1 MKAETHRRQVPRWVP
16 SALASAWDRASL
28 RERRLTMVAAA
39 VVAIALGWGLL
50 WQPLKSDTERTREE
64 RVRMSTLL
72 VLTRTS
78 FEEGAGLVRASP
90 KVNASDPRDA
100 VARAFADRGLRI
112 PAGAIDLRDNR
123 VHVVLPDARFD
134 ALIAALDS
142 LARDD
147 GLRPVE
153 ASLTARV
160 EPGTLRAELT
170 FAR

>member
-1 MKAETHRRQVPRWVP
+1 MNAEARRRWMP
-16 SALASAWDRASL
+16 SALAAAWDRASL
-28 RERRLTMVAAA
+28 RERRLALVATI
-39 VVAIALGWGLL
+39 VVAIAVAWGLL
-50 WQPLKSDTERTREE
+50 WQPLKSDIERTREE
-64 RVRMSTLL
+64 QVRVGTLL
-72 VLTRTS
+72 ALTRTS
-78 FEEGAGLVRASP
+78 FDEGAGLVRASP
-90 KVNASDPRDA
+90 KVNASDPRGA

-112 PAGAIDLRDNR
+112 PAGAIDLRDDR
-123 VHVVLPDARFD
+123 VHVVLPEVRFD

-153 ASLTARV
+153 ASLTALV

>member
-1 MKAETHRRQVPRWVP
+1 MNPKAHRPSVPAAV
-16 SALASAWDRASL
+16 ASAWDRASL
-28 RERRLTMVAAA
+28 RERRLAMVAAF
-39 VVAIALGWGLL
+39 VVAIALAWGLL
-50 WQPLKSDTERTREE
+50 WQPLKSDIERTREE
-64 RVRMSTLL
+64 RVRVGTLL
-72 VLTRTS
+72 ALTRAS
-78 FEEGAGLVRASP
+78 FHEGAGLVRTSP
-90 KVNASDPRDA
+90 KVNASDPRGA

-123 VHVVLPDARFD
+123 VHVVLSEVRFD

-142 LARDD
+142 LARED

-170 FAR
+170 FSR

>member
-1 MKAETHRRQVPRWVP
+1 MNAEMHRRWVP
-16 SALASAWDRASL
+16 AGFASAWDRASR
-28 RERRLTMVAAA
+28 RERRLAMTAAA
-39 VVAIALGWGLL
+39 VVAIALGWALL
-50 WQPLKSDTERTREE
+50 WQPLKSDIERTREE
-64 RVRMSTLL
+64 RVRVGALL
-72 VLTRTS
+72 ALTRTS
-78 FEEGAGLVRASP
+78 FEDGAGLLRASP

-112 PAGAIDLRDNR
+112 AAGAIDLRDSR
-123 VHVVLPDARFD
+123 VHVVLSEVRFD
-134 ALIAALDS
+134 ALIAALGS

>member
-1 MKAETHRRQVPRWVP
+1 MNAGTHRRWVP
-16 SALASAWDRASL
+16 AAFASAWDRASL
-28 RERRLTMVAAA
+28 RERRLAMVAAA
-39 VVAIALGWGLL
+39 VVAVALGWGL
-50 WQPLKSDTERTREE
+50 WQPLKSDIERTREE
-64 RVRMSTLL
+64 RVRVSTLL
-72 VLTRTS
+72 ALTRTS

-100 VARAFADRGLRI
+100 VARAFAERGLRI

-123 VHVVLPDARFD
+123 VHIVLSDVRFD

>member
-1 MKAETHRRQVPRWVP
+1 MNAEMRHRWVP
-16 SALASAWDRASL
+16 AAFASAWDRASL
-28 RERRLTMVAAA
+28 RERRLAMLAIA
-39 VVAIALGWGLL
+39 VVAVALGWGLL
-50 WQPLKSDTERTREE
+50 WLPLKSDIERTREE
-64 RVRMSTLL
+64 RVRVSTLL
-72 VLTRTS
+72 ALTRTS
-78 FEEGAGLVRASP
+78 FEEGAGLLRASP
-90 KVNASDPRDA
+90 KVNASDPRGA
-100 VARAFADRGLRI
+100 IARAFAERGLRM

-123 VHVVLPDARFD
+123 VHVVLSEVRFD

>member
-1 MKAETHRRQVPRWVP
+1 MTAATQSRWIP
-16 SALASAWDRASL
+16 AAFAAAWDRASF
-28 RERRLTMVAAA
+28 RERRLAFAAAAA
-39 VVAIALGWGLL
+39 VVIGVGWTLL
-50 WQPLKSDTERTREE
+50 WQPLKSDVERTREE

-72 VLTRTS
+72 ALTRAS
-78 FEEGAGLVRASP
+78 FDEGAGLIRASP
-90 KVNASDPRDA
+90 KVNGGDPRAA

-112 PAGAIDLRDNR
+112 PAGGIDTRDNR
-123 VHVVLPDARFD
+123 VHVVLPEVSLDP
-134 ALIAALDS
+134 LVAALDA

-160 EPGTLRAELT
+160 EPGSLRAEIS

>member
-1 MKAETHRRQVPRWVP
+1 MNVGVHRQWIP
-16 SALASAWDRASL
+16 AAFATAWDRASL
-28 RERRLTMVAAA
+28 RERRLAMVAAA
-39 VVAIALGWGLL
+39 VVAIALGWALL
-50 WQPLKSDTERTREE
+50 WQPLKSDIERTREE
-64 RVRMSTLL
+64 RVRVSTLL
-72 VLTRTS
+72 ALTRTS
-78 FEEGAGLVRASP
+78 FDEGAGLARGSP
-90 KVNASDPRDA
+90 KVNASNPRDA